1 MSTIEIISDVSCP
14 WCVIGYRSLASAISQ
29 LGLEDKVELSWRPF
43 ELNPDMGEEGQDRNE
58 HIQQKYGL
66 SEDQALANR
75 QNLIDRGSDNG
86 YEFNFPEDGRVYN
99 TFNAHRLLHW
109 AKEYSLQTELKL
121 ELFDLFF
128 QNGGN
133 PSSKEELMRTVE
145 KVGLSVD
152 LASKVIDSD
161 QYAKEVRAEQELSQ
175 RQGVSAVPT
184 FIFDN
189 KYMVS
194 GGQPADVFVN
204 VFEQLATESED

>member
-1 MSTIEIISDVSCP
+1 
-14 WCVIGYRSLASAISQ
+14 
-29 LGLEDKVELSWRPF
+29 
-43 ELNPDMGEEGQDRNE
+43 
-58 HIQQKYGL
+58 
-66 SEDQALANR
+66 
-75 QNLIDRGSDNG
+75 
-86 YEFNFPEDGRVYN
+86 
-99 TFNAHRLLHW
+99 
-109 AKEYSLQTELKL
+109 
-121 ELFDLFF
+121 
-128 QNGGN
+128 
-133 PSSKEELMRTVE
+133 MRTVE

-175 RQGVSAVPT
+175 HQGVSAVPT